1 MASGAAVD
9 LLTLPERYELA
20 LKLGTEVGSISGK
33 DPQYKIKLREA
44 MDHLE
49 AADAMVEQ
57 LKVFSENEHFTE
69 HSTESLRYLL
79 IPAHRADLQ
88 CKWYPDVDDPE
99 RDEKRIEV
107 LEQCRCHYV
116 EFLRGC
122 LAIGLE
128 SDEKLK
134 PHLAPPT
141 RIEGRPDRDAKVAQM
156 RAQMALDKKVKALE
170 QQLADAKVSGAPLDE
185 DLVREHMLTTIQT
198 WVSKSIGQL
207 STLQSEGN
215 MLRQMAAHRTSG
227 PRGGPPTPSGPSGPR
242 GQERPRGQPVEPPMV
257 ITKEMVA
264 QMSATGGSMNRADFN
279 LVTKGYG
286 PIGAPTM
293 SMDEL
298 AEIEMANMVRPN
310 APVVQELDED
320 ANEVA
325 DAATYKARAQDVEW
339 DDMRRGD
346 GNKLGMG

>member
-1 MASGAAVD
+1 MTQLSLSPPSSARALS
-9 LLTLPERYELA
+9 LPSHSSLFTCPA
-20 LKLGTEVGSISGK
+20 L
-33 DPQYKIKLREA
+33 Q
-44 MDHLE
+44 
-49 AADAMVEQ
+49 
-57 LKVFSENEHFTE
+57 
-69 HSTESLRYLL
+69 
-79 IPAHRADLQ
+79 
-88 CKWYPDVDDPE
+88 
-99 RDEKRIEV
+99 
-107 LEQCRCHYV
+107 
-116 EFLRGC
+116 
-122 LAIGLE
+122 
-128 SDEKLK
+128 KLK

-141 RIEGRPDRDAKVAQM
+141 RTEGRPDRDAKVAQM

-185 DLVREHMLTTIQT
+185 DLVREHMMTTIQT

-207 STLQSEGN
+207 GTLQSEGN

-227 PRGGPPTPSGPSGPR
+227 PRGGPSGPR
-242 GQERPRGQPVEPPMV
+242 GQERPRGQPAEPPMV

-320 ANEVA
+320 ANEIV
-325 DAATYKARAQDVEW
+325 DAATYRARAQDVEW